1 MAWLFFD
8 MFLAVDTVPLSGI
21 GMTVVTM
28 QQVEKAL
35 KKTVG
40 KKGMSDDEIKNLA
53 DYLMS
58 FFGYTDEVIDNR
70 LTSEDRDV
78 FYMLEEEGLL
88 TSTQEEVLLKKGK
101 LWRIHYWIL
110 KKDQIIRL
118 AKSDEGG
125 QAVRDEAADVYDRI
139 SDEEWA
145 RHKVSPEGQS
155 TGKPTENDETH

>member
-1 MAWLFFD
+1 
-8 MFLAVDTVPLSGI
+8 
-21 GMTVVTM
+21 MTVVTM

-40 KKGMSDDEIKNLA
+40 RKGMSDGEIKNLA
-53 DYLMS
+53 EYLMS

-88 TSTQEEVLLKKGK
+88 TTTQEEVLLKKGK

-118 AKSDEGG
+118 AGMGEAGEK
-125 QAVRDEAADVYDRI
+125 QKDEAAEVYDQI
-139 SDEEWA
+139 SDEEWS
-145 RHKVSPEGQS
+145 RHKTSPDGPPGDRPPQA
-155 TGKPTENDETH
+155 

>member
-1 MAWLFFD
+1 
-8 MFLAVDTVPLSGI
+8 
-21 GMTVVTM
+21 MTVVTM
-28 QQVEKAL
+28 QQVELAL

-40 KKGMSDDEIKNLA
+40 KKGMSDQEIKNLA

-118 AKSDEGG
+118 AKSEEEGE
-125 QAVRDEAADVYDRI
+125 AVKDEAAQVYDQV
-139 SDEEWA
+139 SDEEWS
-145 RHKVSPEGQS
+145 RHKVAPADDSSGKQS
-155 TGKPTENDETH
+155 GHDESH

>member
-1 MAWLFFD
+1 
-8 MFLAVDTVPLSGI
+8 
-21 GMTVVTM
+21 
-28 QQVEKAL
+28 
-35 KKTVG
+35 
-40 KKGMSDDEIKNLA
+40 
-53 DYLMS
+53 MS

-118 AKSDEGG
+118 AQMDDEGIE
-125 QAVRDEAADVYDRI
+125 AKDEAADVYDQV
-139 SDEEWA
+139 SDEEWS
-145 RHKVSPEGQS
+145 RHKMSPGD
-155 TGKPTENDETH
+155 PTSGNPSRNDETH

>member
-1 MAWLFFD
+1 
-8 MFLAVDTVPLSGI
+8 
-21 GMTVVTM
+21 MTVVTM

-35 KKTVG
+35 KRTVG
-40 KKGMSDDEIKNLA
+40 KKGMSDGEIKHLA

-118 AKSDEGG
+118 AQIDDEGLETK
-125 QAVRDEAADVYDRI
+125 DEAADVYDQV
-139 SDEEWA
+139 SDEEWS
-145 RHKVSPEGQS
+145 RHKMSSGDS
-155 TGKPTENDETH
+155 TPGNPSRDNESH

>member
-1 MAWLFFD
+1 
-8 MFLAVDTVPLSGI
+8 
-21 GMTVVTM
+21 
-28 QQVEKAL
+28 
-35 KKTVG
+35 
-40 KKGMSDDEIKNLA
+40 MSDQEIKNLA

-118 AKSDEGG
+118 ANSEEED
-125 QAVRDEAADVYDRI
+125 AVAKDEAAQVYDQV

-145 RHKVSPEGQS
+145 RHKSGTSDEGS
-155 TGKPTENDETH
+155 GKQPGQDESH

>member
-1 MAWLFFD
+1 
-8 MFLAVDTVPLSGI
+8 
-21 GMTVVTM
+21 MTVVTM
-28 QQVEKAL
+28 QQVELAL

-40 KKGMSDDEIKNLA
+40 RKGMSDSEIKNLA

-70 LTSEDRDV
+70 LTSENRDV

-88 TSTQEEVLLKKGK
+88 TTTQEEVLLKKGK

-118 AKSDEGG
+118 AKSDEEGDE
-125 QAVRDEAADVYDRI
+125 RHDEAADVYEQI

-145 RHKVSPEGQS
+145 RHKAAPSG
-155 TGKPTENDETH
+155 GNAENPDSHDETH

>member
-1 MAWLFFD
+1 
-8 MFLAVDTVPLSGI
+8 
-21 GMTVVTM
+21 MTVVTM
-28 QQVEKAL
+28 EQVEKAL

-40 KKGMSDDEIKNLA
+40 RKGMSDSEVKNLA

-118 AKSDEGG
+118 ASAGEQQDE
-125 QAVRDEAADVYDRI
+125 ARDLAADVYEQI
-139 SDEEWA
+139 SDEEWS
-145 RHKVSPEGQS
+145 RHKTVPSGDGSE
-155 TGKPTENDETH
+155 KPSGSDESN

>member
-1 MAWLFFD
+1 
-8 MFLAVDTVPLSGI
+8 
-21 GMTVVTM
+21 MTVVTM

-35 KKTVG
+35 KRTVG
-40 KKGMSDDEIKNLA
+40 KKGMSDVEVKNLA

-118 AKSDEGG
+118 SQMDEEGIGAK
-125 QAVRDEAADVYDRI
+125 DEAADVYDQV
-139 SDEEWA
+139 SDEEWS
-145 RHKVSPEGQS
+145 RHKMSSGD
-155 TGKPTENDETH
+155 PTSGNPSRNDETH

>member
-1 MAWLFFD
+1 
-8 MFLAVDTVPLSGI
+8 
-21 GMTVVTM
+21 MTVVTM
-28 QQVEKAL
+28 QQVERAL
-35 KKTVG
+35 KRTVG
-40 KKGMSDDEIKNLA
+40 KKGMSDAEIKNLA

-118 AKSDEGG
+118 ASSDEQGVE
-125 QAVRDEAADVYDRI
+125 AKDEAAEVYEQI

-145 RHKVSPEGQS
+145 RHKVVPTDQNQ
-155 TGKPTENDETH
+155 GKPQENDETH